1 MYMLYFVGRKWAQAH
16 LRRSR
21 TRVSVGACW
30 QAKPL
35 CHGAPSL
42 ASKLPQK
49 AKTTTKVNSLDRRSG
64 ANYAPRARPQS
75 THFFPAELPLL
86 KKEIL
91 SFVGACLQ
99 ANRPCPIWP
108 HHAQPCSHRW
118 GMRTVFHRSPAAR
131 NQPQSS
137 RRQRRSYSKTSTAS
151 ALPCS
156 ALCRSRQLT
165 AAHGT
170 STHSLWEIQL
180 AERTGRTMIP
190 DPMPHS
196 SSWHNDNSL
205 RVTALPAHSPKG
217 GAYFEQK
224 ISP

>member
-1 MYMLYFVGRKWAQAH
+1 MLC
-16 LRRSR
+16 S
-21 TRVSVGACW
+21 
-30 QAKPL
+30 
-35 CHGAPSL
+35 
-42 ASKLPQK
+42 
-49 AKTTTKVNSLDRRSG
+49 
-64 ANYAPRARPQS
+64 PRPAAI
-75 THFFPAELPLL
+75 HALFPAELPLR

-108 HHAQPCSHRW
+108 HHAQPSSHHW

-137 RRQRRSYSKTSTAS
+137 RRQRRSYSKTTTAS

-170 STHSLWEIQL
+170 STHSLWKIQL

-190 DPMPHS
+190 DPMPRPS
-196 SSWHNDNSL
+196 SRHNSNSL
-205 RVTALPAHSPKG
+205 RVTHLPAHSPKG
-217 GAYFEQK
+217 GAAPSIAVAPVGHSKRLLLQHTA
-224 ISP
+224 I